1 MTWLSE
7 GDSVSSIPRAD
18 SAGASAV
25 SAAPADPSLNQLVGQ
40 FSQQVTTL
48 FRDELK
54 LAQLEMT
61 GKAKRA
67 GIGAGAFGF
76 AGVLAL
82 YGGGCLVACLVLA
95 LVGPLGTWGAALVV
109 GAALLLIAGVAALIG
124 LKQIK
129 RAVPPAPT
137 EAIAGVKQDV
147 NAIKPGGHA

>member
-1 MTWLSE
+1 MTDIHAPGLS
-7 GDSVSSIPRAD
+7 GSDRRGAT
-18 SAGASAV
+18 SASGSE
-25 SAAPADPSLNQLVGQ
+25 PSLNQLVGQ

-67 GIGAGAFGF
+67 GIGAGALGT
-76 AGVLAL
+76 AAVLAL
-82 YGGGCLVACLVLA
+82 YGGGCLVACVILA

-109 GAALLLIAGVAALIG
+109 GGVLVVVAGLAALVGLL
-124 LKQIK
+124 QIK
-129 RAVPPAPT
+129 KATPPAPT
-137 EAIAGVKQDV
+137 ETIASVKLDV